1 MSDKN
6 YNEILNSMTFF
17 VKKGYDRDSKLNTPY
32 YDKYATGEQMER
44 DQEITELLK
53 RYVEGYEY
61 KVKSAK
67 WYKGIIT
74 GLCCTIVL
82 GFSIVLGIKL
92 IGTDFSTVQATGL
105 AEMIAVCI
113 TFLSSVIGI
122 LTIITKY
129 VFPEK
134 EEEYITRIVEII
146 QTNDLENK
154 RENIK
159 AQASAAKKSKV
170 SINGEDI
177 IWDD

>member
-1 MSDKN
+1 
-6 YNEILNSMTFF
+6 
-17 VKKGYDRDSKLNTPY
+17 
-32 YDKYATGEQMER
+32 
-44 DQEITELLK
+44 
-53 RYVEGYEY
+53 
-61 KVKSAK
+61 
-67 WYKGIIT
+67 
-74 GLCCTIVL
+74 
-82 GFSIVLGIKL
+82 
-92 IGTDFSTVQATGL
+92 
-105 AEMIAVCI
+105 MIAVCI